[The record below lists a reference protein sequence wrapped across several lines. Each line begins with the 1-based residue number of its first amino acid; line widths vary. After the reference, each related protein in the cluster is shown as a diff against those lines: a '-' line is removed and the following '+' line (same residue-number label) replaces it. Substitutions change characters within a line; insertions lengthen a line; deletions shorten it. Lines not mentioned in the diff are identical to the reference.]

1 MGFSWVSPQL
11 GTLSLCGSRC
21 CSSTKVRQGNLAR
34 RIYSTDRQQLLVQPL
49 LHLISTHMKT
59 KLYIYYICVKR
70 TRSSLSVFF
79 GFSLWDPQVYRLV
92 VSVGHP
98 KELLSCSGPQSIF
111 LFFFFFFLI
120 KGLKLHPLFRCMCLH
135 LSESTTRWRPSE
147 FSHVRLLSASIME
160 YH

>member
-1 MGFSWVSPQL
+1 MFIFLNYSLYIPLTVPSCSHSPIILHPVFLPFSSELVGFSWVSPQL

-111 LFFFFFFLI
+111 LFFFFFF
-120 KGLKLHPLFRCMCLH
+120 
-135 LSESTTRWRPSE
+135 W
-147 FSHVRLLSASIME
+147 
-160 YH
+160 